1 MKKRLSLLIA
11 LGFAAAVS
19 AQAQTTYYFYQPGWS
34 GGGLV
39 TGSFTATGTNNFGQV
54 SSFDGDISNFSIGI
68 TGDSSVSDTTWS
80 QGNLWGIVYDVN
92 GGPFLGDG
100 KTGQVEGFGV
110 TGSGFFYAS
119 GYGPINQL
127 GGQITLGSY
136 NGTQID
142 TTPDPILLG
151 TSPITQDGYNQ
162 ALSDQGLTPT
172 PEPSTLALAGLGIA
186 GLVAAR
192 RRK

>member
-19 AQAQTTYYFYQPGWS
+19 VQAQTTFYFYQPGWS

-100 KTGQVEGFGV
+100 KTGQVEGFAV

-162 ALSDQGLTPT
+162 ALSDQGLT
-172 PEPSTLALAGLGIA
+172 
-186 GLVAAR
+186 R